1 MVFRIEIGDNTGM
14 EKPQR
19 PGLSLR
25 PFRPEDQT
33 QAEDLILEGLKEHW
47 GSIDTQRNPD
57 LDDIAASYTRGFFL
71 VAALG
76 DRIVATGALIP
87 RAAGV
92 AEIVRMSV
100 ARAERR
106 RGIGS
111 AVLRR
116 LLEDAKAAGY
126 QKIILETTATW
137 DEAIAFYQKHGFR
150 FTHLRG
156 GDTFFALDLSPMDA
170 SA

>member
-1 MVFRIEIGDNTGM
+1 MPD
-14 EKPQR
+14 
-19 PGLSLR
+19 LSIR
-25 PFRPEDQT
+25 PFRPEDQ
-33 QAEDLILEGLKEHW
+33 AAAKALILEGLKEHW
-47 GSIDTQRNPD
+47 GSIDPQRNPD
-57 LDDIAASYTRGFFL
+57 LDDIAASYAGGFFL

-76 DRIVATGALIP
+76 GIIVATGGLIP
-87 RAAGV
+87 RAPGA
-92 AEIVRMSV
+92 AEIARMSV

-111 AVLRR
+111 AVLCR
-116 LLEDAKAAGY
+116 LLEEAKAAGY

-137 DEAIAFYQKHGFR
+137 DEAIAFYQSHGFR

>member
-1 MVFRIEIGDNTGM
+1 MDDGIEIGDNHRM
-14 EKPQR
+14 EKTQR
-19 PGLSLR
+19 PGLSIR

-33 QAEDLILEGLKEHW
+33 EAKTLILEGLKEHW
-47 GSIDTQRNPD
+47 GSIDPQMNPD
-57 LDDIAASYTRGFFL
+57 LDDIAASYAGGFFL
-71 VAALG
+71 VAVLG
-76 DRIVATGALIP
+76 DRIVATGGLIP

-92 AEIVRMSV
+92 AEIMRMSV
-100 ARAERR
+100 ANGQRR

-137 DEAIAFYQKHGFR
+137 DEAIAFYQKHDFR
-150 FTHLRG
+150 LTYLRG
-156 GDTFFALDLSPMDA
+156 GDTFFALDLSPIDA

>member
-1 MVFRIEIGDNTGM
+1 M